1 MQSCYCAV
9 LERVRQK
16 ASGSAKNREAEPLC
30 KVVIAPSSNA
40 FGKKQSGSAKNREA
54 KPLGGVV
61 IAPSVAA
68 ARTLM
73 QSLPAMAVAREEGVR
88 G

>member
-16 ASGSAKNREAEPLC
+16 AKRLG
-30 KVVIAPSSNA
+30 
-40 FGKKQSGSAKNREA
+40 KNREA

>member
-16 ASGSAKNREAEPLC
+16 ASGSAKTERRSRYAKLLLRRPRTRSAKSKRLGKNREAEPLC
-30 KVVIAPSSNA
+30 K
-40 FGKKQSGSAKNREA
+40 
-54 KPLGGVV
+54 VV